1 MNNTNSHRALWQI
14 SFSLGF
20 MGLMVGFVVGYGV
33 LSGDSLGRVNLLFLL
48 MLFAFVPVIGL
59 IMSIGFIVSGGGR
72 GLAG

>member
-1 MNNTNSHRALWQI
+1 
-14 SFSLGF
+14 
-20 MGLMVGFVVGYGV
+20 MGLMVGFVGGYGV